1 MSIPDLLEYWQR
13 LDHNGRKPCPSCSAT
28 SYPHY
33 DMPDMSK
40 PYRPVKDRPRVIHM
54 TATREFPTQYRI
66 ECSCGTSGQWA
77 RSEEEAVYLWNC
89 RPVLE
94 ALQCAMAVHADI
106 RSAGGGFMAEHDVPH
121 LVSRLQDYDRQ
132 VLKIL
137 KEHSVPS
144 KNS

>member
-1 MSIPDLLEYWQR
+1 MSIPEILEYWQR
-13 LDHNGRKPCPSCSAT
+13 LDHHGRKPCPSCSAT
-28 SYPHY
+28 SDPQY
-33 DMPDMSK
+33 DEFDMSK
-40 PYRPVKDRPRVIHM
+40 PCRPIDERPRGIEMTVSKDRP
-54 TATREFPTQYRI
+54 TRYRI
-66 ECSCGTSGQWA
+66 ECSCGTCGPWGRFENHA
-77 RSEEEAVYLWNC
+77 TELWNR

-94 ALQCAMAVHADI
+94 ALQCAMTVHADI